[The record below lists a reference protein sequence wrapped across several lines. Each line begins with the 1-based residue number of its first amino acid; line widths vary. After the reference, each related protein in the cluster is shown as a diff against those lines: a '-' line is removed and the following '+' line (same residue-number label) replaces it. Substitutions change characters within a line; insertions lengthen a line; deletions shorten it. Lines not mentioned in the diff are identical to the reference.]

1 MPVYYYVDFY
11 YDPARTRL
19 EDVVGGCV
27 SALMKSGC
35 KFRNIVMSGEG
46 FKKQISLK
54 EHVRLTPE
62 DIRTFAAA
70 FAEEM
75 RAEGKRFFSFP
86 PMGRVLFEQDF
97 RFDEALLEEV
107 EEEER
112 ETRASA
118 RTVGLHCTFS
128 DDEASGKKIKASLNL
143 WEEYVLTYGSN
154 EKSRQNMAR
163 VLEMA
168 ANIYGETGPYF
179 AAMNNEIRLNTDA
192 SLELLKSGRLP
203 AGNEYVMVGKPCMEM
218 LDLGALKRSGY
229 KWKALSDGGV
239 IIQFEDKRT

>member
-1 MPVYYYVDFY
+1 MPVFYYVDFY
-11 YDPARTRL
+11 YDPARSRF

-27 SALMKSGC
+27 SGLMKSGC

-46 FKKQISLK
+46 FKKQVSLQ
-54 EHVRLTPE
+54 EHVRLTPG
-62 DIRTFAAA
+62 DIRRFAAA

-75 RAEGKRFFSFP
+75 RAEGKHFFSFP

-97 RFDEALLEEV
+97 RFDEALVEEI

-118 RTVGLHCTFS
+118 RAVGLHCTFS
-128 DDEASGKKIKASLNL
+128 EDEASGRKIKASLSL
-143 WEEYVLTYGSN
+143 WEEYVLTYGSG
-154 EKSRQNMAR
+154 EKSRHNMAR

-168 ANIYGETGPYF
+168 ANIYGETAPYF
-179 AAMNNEIRLNTDA
+179 GAMNNEISLNTDA
-192 SLELLKSGRLP
+192 SLELLKSGKLP
-203 AGNEYVMVGKPCMEM
+203 SGNEYVLVGKDCMEM

-229 KWKALSDGGV
+229 RWKAMGDGGV

>member
-1 MPVYYYVDFY
+1 MPIFYYVDFY
-11 YDPARTRL
+11 YDPARSRF

-27 SALMKSGC
+27 AALVKSGC

-46 FKKQISLK
+46 FKRQVSLQ
-54 EHVRLTPE
+54 EHVRLSPD
-62 DIRTFAAA
+62 DIRWFAAA

-86 PMGRVLFEQDF
+86 PMGRILFEQDF

-112 ETRASA
+112 EIRTSA

-128 DDEASGKKIKASLNL
+128 EDEASGTKIKASLSL
-143 WEEYVLTYGSN
+143 WEEYVLTYGSG
-154 EKSRQNMAR
+154 EKSRHNMAR

-168 ANIYGETGPYF
+168 AKIYGETGPYF
-179 AAMNNEIRLNTDA
+179 GAMNNEIRINTDA

-203 AGNEYVMVGKPCMEM
+203 TGNEYVLVGKPCMKM
-218 LDLGALKRSGY
+218 LDLGSLKRSGC
-229 KWKALSDGGV
+229 KWKALGDGGV
-239 IIQFEDKRT
+239 IIQFEDKRK